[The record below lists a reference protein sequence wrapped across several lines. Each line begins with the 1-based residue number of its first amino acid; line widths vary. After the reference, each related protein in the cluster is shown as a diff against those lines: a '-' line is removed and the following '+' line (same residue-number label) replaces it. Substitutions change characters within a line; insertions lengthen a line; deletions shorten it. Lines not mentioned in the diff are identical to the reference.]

1 MKFSF
6 IRFLLDVCSLTA
18 YAIREGGQQ
27 NIAETVPL
35 FDIFSEQIA
44 EVVKVR
50 RIEQRISHHYVHS
63 TGSSNDAI
71 RRYRCFAKRIAQSV
85 IEMLS

>member
-1 MKFSF
+1 MTNSSFLSF
-6 IRFLLDVCSLTA
+6 IHFLNVDSLTA

-50 RIEQRISHHYVHS
+50 RIE
-63 TGSSNDAI
+63 
-71 RRYRCFAKRIAQSV
+71 
-85 IEMLS
+85 